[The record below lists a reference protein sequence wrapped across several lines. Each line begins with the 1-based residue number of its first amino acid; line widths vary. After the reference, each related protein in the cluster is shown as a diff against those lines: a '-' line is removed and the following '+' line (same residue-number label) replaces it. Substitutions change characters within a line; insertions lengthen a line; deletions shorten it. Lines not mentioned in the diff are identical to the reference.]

1 MRIAVLTAA
10 FFLLTGLHAADAAP
24 RVKGGLSP
32 VFGSNEYE
40 GWNVYLGIGGDHFS
54 IAPEVTTYQFKG
66 SNGRY
71 NSASVRAGY
80 DMRWFGFGATAGRS
94 FPRNG
99 YSSVYGG
106 GDFAFTLSPLGD
118 EGIRRIGGTGRGG
131 VPAGK
136 GIARV
141 DFGGGVKWTAHRQ
154 ESATTSDA
162 KLTQRELHGFVGAS
176 VLGAVLVSGRVSK
189 FGYNADLRS
198 AATAVPGSFWTPL
211 VGHMNSVNGF
221 ADSSFHANAEIPVF
235 PMIRPFAN
243 YTYTKYA
250 ALAATAP
257 GDSRAYAAGV
267 RVGLEL
273 VAIEAAYQH
282 VSVTGS
288 AADQNFY
295 TISAGLR
302 L

>member
-1 MRIAVLTAA
+1 MRFTAIFSAVL
-10 FFLLTGLHAADAAP
+10 FLTGLHTADAAP

-40 GWNVYLGIGGDHFS
+40 GWNAYLGIGTDHFS
-54 IAPEVTTYQFKG
+54 IAPEVTTYQYKG
-66 SNGRY
+66 SNGRF

-80 DMRWFGFGATAGRS
+80 DMRWFGLGATAGRT
-94 FPRNG
+94 FPKNG
-99 YSSVYGG
+99 YSTVYGG
-106 GDFAFTLSPLGD
+106 GDFAFTISPLGD

-131 VPAGK
+131 VPVGK

-141 DFGGGVKWTAHRQ
+141 DFGGGAKWTAHTQ
-154 ESATTSDA
+154 ESATTSDT
-162 KLTQRELHGFVGAS
+162 KLTQRELHAFVGAS
-176 VLGAVLVSGRVSK
+176 VLGTVLVSGRVSK
-189 FGYNADLRS
+189 FGYNTDLQT
-198 AATAVPGSFWTPL
+198 AAAVPGAFWTPV

-243 YTYTKYA
+243 YTFTKYA
-250 ALAATAP
+250 QLSAGAKP

-273 VAIEAAYQH
+273 VAVEAAYQH
-282 VSVTGS
+282 VSITGS
-288 AADQNFY
+288 AKDQNFY
-295 TISAGLR
+295 TLTAGLR